1 MDGCCQ
7 YFPTLTQ
14 DDLDTINGHN
24 KLMIV
29 LTFICSFFGA
39 LLFSI
44 WGIFL

>member
-14 DDLDTINGHN
+14 GDLDTINGHN

-29 LTFICSFFGA
+29 LNCLSNLPMLKTPDKQHEI
-39 LLFSI
+39 
-44 WGIFL
+44 